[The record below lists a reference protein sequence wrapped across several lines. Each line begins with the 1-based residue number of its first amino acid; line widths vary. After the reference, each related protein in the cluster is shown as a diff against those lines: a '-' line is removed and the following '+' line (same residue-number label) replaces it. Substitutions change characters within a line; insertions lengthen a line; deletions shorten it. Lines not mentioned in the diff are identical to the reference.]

1 MNSLETKRM
10 RLLPWSAEDWV
21 QLCPIAKDP
30 EVVRYISSGEPWSD
44 ERIRGFVER
53 QVKGFAERG
62 YCFWRLQHKADAE
75 IIGFCG
81 LQPLE
86 GTSEIEIGWW
96 LARERWGQGLATEA
110 AREALRDA
118 FERIGLERVV
128 SIAQPENLAS
138 THIMEKLGM
147 KFERE
152 TTHRGIGVV
161 LYATERRGKFLQR
174 NE

>member
-1 MNSLETKRM
+1 MLETPRL
-10 RLLPWSAEDWV
+10 RLLPWSTEDWV

-30 EVVRYISSGEPWSD
+30 EVVRYISSGQPWSD

-53 QVKGFAERG
+53 QVTGFAERG
-62 YCFWRLQHKADAE
+62 YCFWRLQYKADGE

-96 LARERWGQGLATEA
+96 LAQERWGQGLATEA

-118 FERIGLERVV
+118 FERVGLKRVV

-138 THIMEKLGM
+138 THIMEKLAM

-161 LYATERRGKFLQR
+161 LYSTERPGKYLQR
-174 NE
+174 ND